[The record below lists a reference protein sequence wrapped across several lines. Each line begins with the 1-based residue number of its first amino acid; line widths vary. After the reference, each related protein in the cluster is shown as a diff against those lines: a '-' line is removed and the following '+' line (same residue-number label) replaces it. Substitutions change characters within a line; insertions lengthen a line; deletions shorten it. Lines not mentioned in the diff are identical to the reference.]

1 MSIIFLILA
10 IVFLVLWRKASK
22 QASAAQE
29 ESSRLTQSLDSTKT
43 DVENLRTN
51 LASAAEKERELESKV
66 STLSKYQGIADVDAE
81 IQKNVRRPTPKF

>member
-51 LASAAEKERELESKV
+51 LASAA
-66 STLSKYQGIADVDAE
+66 
-81 IQKNVRRPTPKF
+81 